1 MAKKKKA
8 IKRKTKKSTIK
19 RKKIIKRAT
28 KKFSNSK
35 KAKKIL
41 KPKKNLN
48 ANAEKGS
55 LFKTIGSVVIKA
67 DDQSK
72 TNIRGKN

>member
-35 KAKKIL
+35 IAKKIL
-41 KPKKNLN
+41 KPKK
-48 ANAEKGS
+48 
-55 LFKTIGSVVIKA
+55 KT
-67 DDQSK
+67 
-72 TNIRGKN
+72 